1 MTDSCWPMKSQNTRH
16 TGLSHYST
24 YGNNGVVKWKYRVDG
39 SINSGAIIDN
49 NNYIYFGVNN
59 FFLFTASKWVI
70 ISTRNNDSITHP
82 YSRKTT

>member
-59 FFLFTASKWVI
+59 FFYSLHPNGSL
-70 ISTRNNDSITHP
+70 SQRGITIL
-82 YSRKTT
+82 